1 MKLVTYDRGG
11 ARRLGAWVAGA
22 VVDLPDAVGHPA
34 FPATLEA
41 LVARSGGTTLHAAR
55 DVLSDSD
62 VVEEFTVPGARLLAP
77 LLPSSIRNF
86 LAYERDHEMPV
97 YYKGNHRSV
106 VGPDEEVPWPE
117 FTQELDYELGVGCVI
132 GKPGRDVSPEDASRL
147 VFGYTLVND
156 WCARD
161 VRRAETAGGLG
172 PAKSS
177 DFATSLGPCIVT
189 ADELDPADL
198 PLVARVDG
206 DVWSAGNLSDA
217 RWSFADLI
225 AYVSRDEEVLPG
237 DVYSSGTFTGGC
249 GHDLGRRL
257 SPGQAVEIEAEAIG
271 VLRNTLGR
279 PGVPSRRLTTRA
291 PGGAV
296 TRLSLL

>member
-1 MKLVTYDRGG
+1 M
-11 ARRLGAWVAGA
+11 AGA

-41 LVARSGGTTLHAAR
+41 LVARSGGTTLDAAR
-55 DVLSDSD
+55 DMLSDPN

-77 LLPSSIRNF
+77 LVPSSIRNF
-86 LAYERDHEMPV
+86 LASERDHDMPV

-117 FTQELDYELGVGCVI
+117 FTQELDYEVGVGCVI
-132 GKPGRDVSPEDASRL
+132 GKQGRNLTPEGAGRV

-177 DFATSLGPCIVT
+177 DFATSIGPCIVT
-189 ADELDPADL
+189 PDELDASDV
-198 PLVARVDG
+198 PLVARIDG
-206 DVWSAGNLSDA
+206 DVWSAGNLRDA
-217 RWSFADLI
+217 RWTFADLI

-237 DVYSSGTFTGGC
+237 DVYSSGTFTGGRA
-249 GHDLGRRL
+249 HDMGKRL
-257 SPGQAVEIEAEAIG
+257 RPGQTVELETDAIG
-271 VLRNTLGR
+271 VLRNTVGS
-279 PGVPSRRLTTRA
+279 PGVPRRRLTPRS

>member
-41 LVARSGGTTLHAAR
+41 LVARSGGTTMDAAR
-55 DVLSDSD
+55 DMLSDPD
-62 VVEEFTVPGARLLAP
+62 VVEEFTVPRPRLLAP
-77 LLPSSIRNF
+77 LQPSSIRHF
-86 LAYERDHEMPV
+86 LAYERERDEPA

-117 FTQELDYELGVGCVI
+117 FTRELDYEVGVGCVI
-132 GKPGRDVSPEDASRL
+132 GKAGRDLSTEQAAAV
-147 VFGYTLVND
+147 VFGYTLIND

-161 VRRAETAGGLG
+161 ARRVEAAGGLG

-189 ADELDPADL
+189 PDELDASDV
-198 PLVARVDG
+198 PLLARVEG
-206 DVWSAGNLSDA
+206 EVWSAGNLRDA
-217 RWSFADLI
+217 RWTFPELI

-237 DVYSSGTFTGGC
+237 DVYGSGTFTGGC

-257 SPGQAVEIEAEAIG
+257 EPGQTIGIEAESIG
-271 VLRNTLGR
+271 VLRNRVGR
-279 PGVPSRRLTTRA
+279 PGTPRQPRTRSA
-291 PGGAV
+291 GSAT
-296 TRLSLL
+296 TRLSLLR

>member
-11 ARRLGAWVAGA
+11 TRRLGAWVAGA
-22 VVDLPDAVGHPA
+22 VVDLPGAVGHPA

-41 LVARSGGTTLHAAR
+41 LVARSGGTTLDAAR
-55 DVLSDSD
+55 DMLSDPD

-77 LLPSSIRNF
+77 LAPSSIRNF
-86 LAYERDHEMPV
+86 LAYERDHEIPV

-132 GKPGRDVSPEDASRL
+132 GKQGRNLTPDEAGRV

-161 VRRAETAGGLG
+161 VRRAETAGGFG

-177 DFATSLGPCIVT
+177 DFATSIGPCIVT
-189 ADELDPADL
+189 ADEVEPSDV
-198 PLVARVDG
+198 PLIARVDG
-206 DVWSAGNLSDA
+206 DVWSAGNLRDA
-217 RWSFADLI
+217 RWSFTELI

-237 DVYSSGTFTGGC
+237 DVYTSGTFTGGRA
-249 GHDLGRRL
+249 HDLGKRL
-257 SPGQAVEIEAEAIG
+257 RPGQTVELEAEAIG
-271 VLRNTLGR
+271 VLRNTLGGPGAPGRR
-279 PGVPSRRLTTRA
+279 PTVRA
-291 PGGAV
+291 SGGAV

>member
-41 LVARSGGTTLHAAR
+41 LVARSGGTTMDAAR
-55 DVLSDSD
+55 DMLSDPD
-62 VVEEFTVPGARLLAP
+62 VVEEFTVPRARLLAP
-77 LLPSSIRNF
+77 LQPSSIRNF
-86 LAYERDHEMPV
+86 LAYERERDEPV

-106 VGPDEEVPWPE
+106 LGPDEEVPWPE
-117 FTQELDYELGVGCVI
+117 FTRELDYEVGVACVI
-132 GKPGRDVSPEDASRL
+132 GKAGRDLSPGRAAGV
-147 VFGYTLVND
+147 VFGYTLIND

-161 VRRAETAGGLG
+161 ARRAETAGGLG

-189 ADELDPADL
+189 PDELDPSDV

-206 DVWSAGNLSDA
+206 DVWSAGNLGDA
-217 RWSFADLI
+217 RWSFPELVT
-225 AYVSRDEEVLPG
+225 YVSRNEEVLPG
-237 DVYSSGTFTGGC
+237 DVYGSGTFTGGC

-257 SPGQAVEIEAEAIG
+257 EPGQTIGIEADGIG
-271 VLRNTLGR
+271 VLRNRVGR
-279 PGVPSRRLTTRA
+279 PGAPRQPRTPSA
-291 PGGAV
+291 GSVSA
-296 TRLSLL
+296 RLSLLT

>member
-1 MKLVTYDRGG
+1 MKLVTYDRMG
-11 ARRLGAWVAGA
+11 ARRLGAWVEGA
-22 VVDLPDAVGHPA
+22 VVDLHDAVGHPA

-41 LVARSGGTTLHAAR
+41 LVARSGGTTLDAAR
-55 DVLSDSD
+55 DMLSDPD

-77 LLPSSIRNF
+77 LLPSSMRNF
-86 LAYERDHEMPV
+86 LAYERAHEMPV

-117 FTQELDYELGVGCVI
+117 FTQELDYEVSVGCVV
-132 GKPGRDVSPEDASRL
+132 GKPGRDLSPGDASRV

-177 DFATSLGPCIVT
+177 DFATSIGPCIVT
-189 ADELDPADL
+189 ADDLDPSDL

-206 DVWSAGNLSDA
+206 DVWSAGNLRDA
-217 RWSFADLI
+217 RWSFSELI

-237 DVYSSGTFTGGC
+237 DVYTSGTFTGGR
-249 GHDLGRRL
+249 GHDVGRRL
-257 SPGQAVEIEAEAIG
+257 QPGQAVELETDGIG

-279 PGVPSRRLTTRA
+279 PGVPRRRLTPRS
-291 PGGAV
+291 PGGVV